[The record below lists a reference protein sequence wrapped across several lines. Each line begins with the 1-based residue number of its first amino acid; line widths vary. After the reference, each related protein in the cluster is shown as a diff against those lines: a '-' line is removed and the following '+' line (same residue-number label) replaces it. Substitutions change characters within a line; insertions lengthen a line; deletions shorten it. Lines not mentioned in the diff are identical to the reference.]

1 MRRLHWNPQSAPEQ
15 PEGDHSDQNEKDDNN
30 NSDQNEKDDKNYVE
44 VQHLGLLIISSIPF
58 GPSHRSVCMTVH
70 NAYIEQLKFLAVVCA
85 QTMPKK
91 SQKIYDGTYLFP
103 GADNCEENR
112 EKAIFVSL
120 TL

>member
-1 MRRLHWNPQSAPEQ
+1 
-15 PEGDHSDQNEKDDNN
+15 
-30 NSDQNEKDDKNYVE
+30 
-44 VQHLGLLIISSIPF
+44 
-58 GPSHRSVCMTVH
+58 
-70 NAYIEQLKFLAVVCA
+70 
-85 QTMPKK
+85 MPKK